1 MKFIVSDNAK
11 TELRNVLE
19 TKKDPNRHFRIYIR
33 GYSWGGPLFDVGLDD
48 ERESDYSEDFESSK
62 ILVDQDY
69 LNTFGG
75 FEVDYM
81 KNFFNKGFSV
91 RPFKYGGRC

>member
-33 GYSWGGPLFDVGLDD
+33 GYS
-48 ERESDYSEDFESSK
+48 
-62 ILVDQDY
+62 
-69 LNTFGG
+69 
-75 FEVDYM
+75 
-81 KNFFNKGFSV
+81 
-91 RPFKYGGRC
+91 